1 MHPLLA
7 EKRWFGLYLA
17 AWLLA
22 AALLAALVKFMG
34 NLAWEAALALA
45 LPLALLYA
53 FLCLPAWYLCRA
65 FPLSRTAPSRLVT
78 VHLLAAA
85 VTSALWVTLGTA
97 WSALLA
103 RFSYW
108 LNVEAEYLRVM
119 PVFAGVGLLLFWLSV
134 VGHYLVIAFEE
145 ARLTE
150 KQALE
155 FRIHAREAELKA
167 LRAQID
173 PHFLFNSLNSISAL
187 TSANPAAARRMCLGL
202 ADFLRQTLQ
211 RGAQRHISLAE
222 ELELAQAFLA
232 IEQVRFGA
240 RLQVEETIAEDSKPC
255 FVPPLVLQPLLENA
269 INHGIAHLVEGG
281 TITLAAQ
288 RNGGRLQLA
297 VENPCDPDRPRS
309 TRPGIGLENVKQRLL
324 TLFGTEARVDI
335 LENAGRFRVELSLP
349 ALT

>member
-211 RGAQRHISLAE
+211 RGAQNH
-222 ELELAQAFLA
+222 A

-240 RLQVEETIAEDSKPC
+240 RLQVKETIAADSKPC